1 MKRNLNNR
9 LVIILIGII
18 VVINLYG
25 QQDTT
30 ELKFSEE
37 TLEEPAN
44 KNMKWVR
51 VKPGQYNM
59 DNVMTMFKIG
69 TSPLYSA
76 FDAIASSNTTFIL
89 DLGYQKKIPKTQFSI
104 EAKIRSSINLGRGY
118 ANEYYSTRETTN
130 PNERIQVWT
139 KNYANIDLIL
149 RYQPF
154 KAKSIAHRT
163 SGDNLYGFYLL
174 AGGLNLLTWQKENEQ
189 TYRNTNQLYREVEKR
204 GIGSG
209 PVYLI
214 TGVGYQ
220 QRFFKK
226 AYVDIGAGVAR
237 RFGDDYYIRNSIYL
251 DLTVGYSIFK
261 VKE

>member
-1 MKRNLNNR
+1 MKRNLNSR
-9 LVIILIGII
+9 AVIVLISIMTG
-18 VVINLYG
+18 VSLYG

-30 ELKFSEE
+30 QLKFSEE

-59 DNVMTMFKIG
+59 DNVLGMLKIG
-69 TSPLYSA
+69 TSPFYSA
-76 FDAIASSNTTFIL
+76 FDAIANYNTTFVL
-89 DLGYQKKIPKTQFSI
+89 DLGYQRKIPKTQFSI

-118 ANEYYSTRETTN
+118 SNDYYSTRETEN

-139 KNYANIDLIL
+139 RNYANIDLIL

-154 KAKSIAHRT
+154 KAKSIAQRT

-174 AGGLNLLTWQKENEQ
+174 AGGLNLLAWQKENEQ

-220 QRFFKK
+220 QRFLKK
-226 AYVDIGAGVAR
+226 AYVDIGAGIAR
-237 RFGDDYYIRNSIYL
+237 RFGREYYIRNNIYL